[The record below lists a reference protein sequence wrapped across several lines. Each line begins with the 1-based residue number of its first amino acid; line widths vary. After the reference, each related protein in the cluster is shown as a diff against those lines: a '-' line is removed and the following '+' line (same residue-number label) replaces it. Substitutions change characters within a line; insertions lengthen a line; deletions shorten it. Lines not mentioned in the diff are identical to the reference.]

1 VSRYVLQPAEQ
12 KTAWVPRRS
21 NSRSNS
27 SSTMLLSKGESTPL
41 TQKVILA
48 AWRFGAPVLR
58 RSGRNRNAVTN
69 GDGILADQNFF
80 NQQSHDF
87 LTFNDTKS
95 FRSTAQASKK
105 RGEGF
110 C

>member
-1 VSRYVLQPAEQ
+1 
-12 KTAWVPRRS
+12 
-21 NSRSNS
+21 
-27 SSTMLLSKGESTPL
+27 MLLSKGESTPL

-58 RSGRNRNAVTN
+58 QSGRNRNAATN

-87 LTFNDTKS
+87 LTFNDIKN
-95 FRSTAQASKK
+95 FRSTTQASKK